1 MLPADKALMERLG
14 ARLRKIREDSDL
26 TQDQVAERAGFGGKY
41 LGEIEKGLRD
51 VPLST
56 LRAIVENGLG
66 LQLDAVFTGKGGTPR
81 KATPSESQPRDVEI
95 TAAMIAGLPIGVRR
109 PLLALVKAVK
119 ERDRRK
125 R

>member
-14 ARLRKIREDSDL
+14 ARLRQLREAAGL
-26 TQDQVAERAGFGGKY
+26 TQEAVAERAGFGGKY

-56 LRAIVENGLG
+56 LRAIAENGLG
-66 LQLDAVFTGKGGTPR
+66 VHLDKVFGAKGAPSSPR
-81 KATPSESQPRDVEI
+81 NAPPRAQPRDVEL
-95 TAAMIAGLPIGVRR
+95 TAELIGRLPLRQRR
-109 PLLALVKAVK
+109 PLLALVK
-119 ERDRRK
+119 EMIEK

>member
-14 ARLRKIREDSDL
+14 ARLRQLREAAGL
-26 TQDQVAERAGFGGKY
+26 TQEAVAERAGFGGKY

-56 LRAIVENGLG
+56 LRAIAENGLG
-66 LQLDAVFTGKGGTPR
+66 VHLDKVVGAKGVPSSTRNAPPR
-81 KATPSESQPRDVEI
+81 AQPRDVEL
-95 TAAMIAGLPIGVRR
+95 TAELIGRLPLRQRR
-109 PLLALVKAVK
+109 PLLALVK
-119 ERDRRK
+119 EMIEK